1 MKKPKMMKSMG
12 KESKGGGKG
21 VTAGPAVQLRGI
33 AKKGK

>member
-12 KESKGGGKG
+12 KESKGGKG
-21 VTAGPAVQLRGI
+21 MTAGPAVQLKGI